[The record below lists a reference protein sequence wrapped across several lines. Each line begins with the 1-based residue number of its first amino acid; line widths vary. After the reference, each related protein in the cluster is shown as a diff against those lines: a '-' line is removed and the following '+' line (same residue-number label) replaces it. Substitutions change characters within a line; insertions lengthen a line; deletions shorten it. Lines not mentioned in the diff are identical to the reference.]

1 MPTRARI
8 DLDTDDGTSR
18 PNISGDLDDA
28 KEAANQTKFESYRQA
43 LNTWF
48 SQLGK
53 KSTASN
59 IQYLEEMSKGIEDME
74 NGFYELQ
81 DNEFQLVDLEDE
93 EFWQLFI
100 EVKSYLY
107 GALEEHKKNGM
118 SRIFVNHISTCRRFI
133 HKFVK
138 PLNLVELPARGA
150 DAENSGEAGNTD
162 VA

>member
-1 MPTRARI
+1 MPARARI
-8 DLDTDDGTSR
+8 DLDTDGETSP

-48 SQLGK
+48 RQLGK

-59 IQYLEEMSKGIEDME
+59 IDYLNKMSEGIEEME

-93 EFWQLFI
+93 ELWQLFI

-118 SRIFVNHISTCRRFI
+118 SRTFFDHISTCRRRI

-138 PLNLVELPARGA
+138 QLNLVELPARGA
-150 DAENSGEAGNTD
+150 DVENSGEAGNTD